1 MSQGLRRLTATELVL
16 FVREPVTVIFTLA
29 LPLMVLY
36 ILNGVFGADAPASGG
51 DAGGAD
57 DFVVYR
63 GFDAADW
70 YTPAYVALAVAGFA
84 LIALPA
90 HMVEYRDT
98 GVLRRFQASGVQRGA
113 VLASQTLVALV
124 ISTIGAGLLLAAALL
139 FTGASPPN
147 DIALFAAAY
156 AMGAVSVTLVGV
168 MLGTVLPTARA
179 AQAVGLLLWFVF
191 LFLSGS
197 GPPPEVLPEGLRTVG
212 EWLPLTPIVQV
223 LQEPWLTGEWLARE
237 ALVTAAIGAVS
248 GGVAWAAYR
257 WE

>member
-1 MSQGLRRLTATELVL
+1 MRGLGTMARTELAL
-16 FVREPVTVIFTLA
+16 FLREPVTVIFTLA

-36 ILNGVFGADAPASGG
+36 ILNGVFGQDAATGG
-51 DAGGAD
+51 DEG

-63 GFDAADW
+63 GFDAPDW

-90 HMVEYRDT
+90 HMVEYRET
-98 GVLRRFQASGVQRGA
+98 GVLRRFQASGVPKGA

-124 ISTIGAGLLLAAALL
+124 ISTVGAALLLGAALL
-139 FTGASPPN
+139 FAGAAQPTDSWGF
-147 DIALFAAAY
+147 LAAY
-156 AMGAVSVTLVGV
+156 ALSAVAITLFGV

-179 AQAVGLLLWFVF
+179 AQAVGLLMWFVF

-197 GPPPEVLPEGLRTVG
+197 GPPPEVLPDGLRTVG
-212 EWLPLTPIVQV
+212 EWLPLTPIVQ
-223 LQEPWLTGEWLARE
+223 LMQEPWLTGDWLVRPS
-237 ALVTAAIGAVS
+237 LVTVGIALGSAV
-248 GGVAWAAYR
+248 VAWFAYR